1 MVFVRK
7 IDQFLAAVEYVCIG
21 GLTLLALAL
30 GTMQVVLRY
39 AFNTGFDWS
48 AEAFTLTTIAAM
60 LVAGS
65 RAVREDKHVRVEL
78 AALVT
83 SHKVGRI
90 FRLAAHLATLL
101 LCAYFAWCGA
111 LYVQF
116 TKMIGSVSPDSG
128 TPDYVIYSLVPL
140 TMGMFVIR
148 YVIRIIL
155 VLRDEDIESVH
166 GLSDEIEKARR
177 TAS

>member
-1 MVFVRK
+1 MVFIRK
-7 IDQFLAAVEYVCIG
+7 VDQLLAAIEYVCIG

-48 AEAFTLTTIAAM
+48 AEAFTLATITAM
-60 LVAGS
+60 LFAGS

-78 AALVT
+78 ASLMA
-83 SHKVGRI
+83 SHRVGRI
-90 FRLAAHLATLL
+90 LRLLAHLATLL
-101 LCAYFAWCGA
+101 LCAYFAYCGA

-116 TKMIGSVSPDSG
+116 TRMIGSVSPDSG
-128 TPDYVIYSLVPL
+128 TPDYIIYSLVPL
-140 TMGMFVIR
+140 TMGMFAIR

-155 VLRDEDIESVH
+155 VLRDEDVESVH
-166 GLSDEIEKARR
+166 GLADEIAKAREA
-177 TAS
+177 T

>member
-1 MVFVRK
+1 MAFVRT
-7 IDQFLAAVEYVCIG
+7 IDRVLAAVEYACIG

-78 AALVT
+78 AALMT
-83 SHKVGRI
+83 SHKVGRVL
-90 FRLAAHLATLL
+90 RLLAHLATLL
-101 LCAYFAWCGA
+101 LCAYFAWCGV

-128 TPDYVIYSLVPL
+128 TPI
-140 TMGMFVIR
+140 T
-148 YVIRIIL
+148 
-155 VLRDEDIESVH
+155 
-166 GLSDEIEKARR
+166 
-177 TAS
+177 

>member
-1 MVFVRK
+1 MDVVRK
-7 IDQFLAAVEYVCIG
+7 IDRALAAVEYACIG

-78 AALVT
+78 AALMT
-83 SHKVGRI
+83 SHKVGRVL
-90 FRLAAHLATLL
+90 RLLAHLATLL
-101 LCAYFAWCGA
+101 LCAYFAWCGV

-155 VLRDEDIESVH
+155 VLRDEDVESVH
-166 GLSDEIEKARR
+166 GLSDEIETARR
-177 TAS
+177 SAP